1 MPGEEAF
8 LLLVQPQSIGPNR
21 QPINLSPL
29 TSLALGDRRFR
40 LLRPLGLVGDSFSG
54 NAPRLRR
61 GSPRKLFL
69 GFHQLV
75 YLVGVPPKQRW
86 KTLRAP
92 HRVDRH
98 RSWPILQELLAVRFQ
113 IQLGRSG
120 SK

>member
-75 YLVGVPPKQRW
+75 YRVGDPPKRRLR
-86 KTLRAP
+86 TLRAP

-98 RSWPILQELLAVRFQ
+98 RSWLVLQELLGVRFQ
-113 IQLGRSG
+113 ILLDQ
-120 SK
+120 